1 MKSLN
6 AIQAAIEQLAP
17 DQRAA
22 FRAWFDA
29 LDARDWDKQME
40 ADSAGGRLDW
50 LLQESVAEL
59 EQGHA
64 TDR

>member
-1 MKSLN
+1 MRSLK

-22 FRAWFDA
+22 LRAWFDA
-29 LDARDWDKQME
+29 LNARDWDHQME
-40 ADSAGGRLDW
+40 TDSAGARLDW
-50 LLQESVAEL
+50 LLQESFADL
-59 EQGHA
+59 EQGRA

>member
-1 MKSLN
+1 MRSLK

-22 FRAWFDA
+22 FRAWFEA
-29 LDARDWDKQME
+29 LNARDWDHQME
-40 ADSAGGRLDW
+40 TDSAGGRLDW
-50 LLQESVAEL
+50 LLQESFAEI
-59 EQGHA
+59 EQGRA